1 MKKINKILR
10 YKKYLIPKI
19 IGICLIIFL
28 IILSFLSFQ
37 NDLKPEHIKN
47 GGNICI
53 YMWYDENIKEYAD
66 LTKEINKKYCENNNY
81 DFIFDNKR
89 RLKDRHPSW
98 ERMPGL
104 INILENNNYDYVVWI
119 DADAFF
125 RYDHPNQNLLSDIIN
140 KNKDKNVIFSYDI
153 PINNKLEINN
163 GFIIFKNNE
172 FSKKI
177 LSQIISNQLSECVS
191 HYNEPNWEQNCVRY
205 IYKNTNELKD
215 NSIILPFGE
224 LQTFNPNENK
234 NSLIIHLAGTKQE
247 ERIKI
252 IKDFKNKYNI

>member
-1 MKKINKILR
+1 MKYNKLIKQFIAKL
-10 YKKYLIPKI
+10 KKNKML
-19 IGICLIIFL
+19 CLITFL
-28 IILSFLSFQ
+28 IIISFLSFQ
-37 NDLKPEHIKN
+37 NTIKPEHIKN

-66 LTKEINKKYCENNNY
+66 LAKEINKKYCENNNY

-89 RLKDRHPSW
+89 RLKDRHPAW

-104 INILENNNYDYVVWI
+104 INVLENNNYDYVVWI

-140 KNKDKNVIFSYDI
+140 KNKDKNIIFSYDI
-153 PINNKLEINN
+153 PIDKNSEINS

-177 LSQIISNQLSECVS
+177 LNEIISNKSDECLSY
-191 HYNEPNWEQNCVRY
+191 YNNPNWEQNCVRY
-205 IYKNTNELKD
+205 IYKNTNELKE

-234 NSLIIHLAGTKQE
+234 NSLIIHLAGTNKE
-247 ERIKI
+247 KRINI
-252 IKDFKNKYNI
+252 ISDFKNRYNI